1 MFRTIAA
8 FSRTLRKLVF
18 PLGRTAM
25 ALLIWTNRHTLSL
38 WYRSLRDE
46 IRANGFALDRLQ
58 SLLRALWTVSS
69 DRRTANA
76 DQLKSISVRPNG
88 YSFEATDDWTGRST
102 VEDLLAPIAPHQTVV
117 SSVA

>member
-18 PLGRTAM
+18 PLGRTAI
-25 ALLIWTNRHTLSL
+25 ALLIWTNRHTLTL

-46 IRANGFALDRLQ
+46 IQANGFRPDRLRQ
-58 SLLRALWTVSS
+58 LVHALWTVSS

-76 DQLKSISVRPNG
+76 DELKSISVRPDG
-88 YSFEATDDWTGRST
+88 YSFEAQDDWVGRST
-102 VEDLLAPIAPHQTVV
+102 VEHLLGPIAPHQTVV